1 MEQAI
6 GRACRQA
13 LKNPDA
19 LETNWNRAGK
29 DFSVNARFLFLTAQ
43 DFIRHL
49 LKLMCYNKQIRVVAC
64 CPVEGA
70 SRFKCFNSSA
80 DQTVDTCHIEFA

>member
-29 DFSVNARFLFLTAQ
+29 DFSVNAGS
-43 DFIRHL
+43 
-49 LKLMCYNKQIRVVAC
+49 C
-64 CPVEGA
+64 
-70 SRFKCFNSSA
+70 S
-80 DQTVDTCHIEFA
+80 